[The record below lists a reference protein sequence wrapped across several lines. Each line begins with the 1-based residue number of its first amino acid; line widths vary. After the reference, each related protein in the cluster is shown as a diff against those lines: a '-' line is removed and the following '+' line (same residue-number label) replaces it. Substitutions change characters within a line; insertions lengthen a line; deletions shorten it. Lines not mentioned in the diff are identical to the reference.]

1 LNLPASAPHEQTAA
15 TTPELHA
22 AAAPPALSVTNAQ
35 SAVPLL
41 VDTEVDSAAPT
52 GRAGA
57 TDASTPAAGDPRPT
71 SPPTVATGEH
81 PMTAAWVGAH
91 DSPAAD
97 LRNPAANPDEAAPLQ
112 VGDAGTAAPRQAGPL
127 TDVLP
132 VDAAQLQEGIRSFL
146 GQLDRLGAVLTTSP
160 SGVTLYC
167 WLLAA
172 SAAGAAAVIVR
183 RQAKRQ
189 PASSAGDPLFSWPPE
204 ADGTSGEGP
213 L

>member
-1 LNLPASAPHEQTAA
+1 
-15 TTPELHA
+15 
-22 AAAPPALSVTNAQ
+22 VTNSQ
-35 SAVPLL
+35 PAVPVPL
-41 VDTEVDSAAPT
+41 DTEADSAAPT
-52 GRAGA
+52 ARAAA
-57 TDASTPAAGDPRPT
+57 TDASTSTEGRQAGP
-71 SPPTVATGEH
+71 ATGEH
-81 PMTAAWVGAH
+81 PVTAPWAGAH

-97 LRNPAANPDEAAPLQ
+97 LGNPAANPNGSPPADEAAPLQ

-146 GQLDRLGAVLTTSP
+146 GQLDRLGAILTTSP
-160 SGVTLYC
+160 SGITLYC

-172 SAAGAAAVIVR
+172 AAAGAAAVLVR

-189 PASSAGDPLFSWPPE
+189 PANSAGDPLFPWPPE
-204 ADGTSGEGP
+204 TDGKPGEGP